1 MLLTTSFSPIFE
13 NKNALFFNT
22 RLFHPKCFYHLKNV
36 LWPFF
41 TQEKPSAKYGP
52 ERYSLL
58 LVPYFKWQ
66 LKLTPRFRFLFLRH
80 FFVWMYYLIF
90 LNGNASKCLS
100 RYGVILGSNQS
111 GFKIGK
117 LLQWPSKKKARKN
130 CRSIWRKIFTKM
142 TNNNNRQNGGWYF
155 AYSRRLTWKS
165 CCWSTDRIWV
175 RSQWWGSRR
184 SCAAGLRRTRC
195 RFGSDV

>member
-1 MLLTTSFSPIFE
+1 MFLSSKKRTLAFFYTRKAFSQIWPRT
-13 NKNALFFNT
+13 LFTVT
-22 RLFHPKCFYHLKNV
+22 RSLFQMTIKTYPQIQV
-36 LWPFF
+36 LVS
-41 TQEKPSAKYGP
+41 PS
-52 ERYSLL
+52 
-58 LVPYFKWQ
+58 
-66 LKLTPRFRFLFLRH
+66 

-142 TNNNNRQNGGWYF
+142 TNNNNNRQNGGWYF

-165 CCWSTDRIWV
+165 CCWSSTDRIWV

>member
-22 RLFHPKCFYHLKNV
+22 WLFHPKCFYHLKNV

-41 TQEKPSAKYGP
+41 TQQKTLANYWP
-52 ERYSLL
+52 RLYSLL
-58 LVPYFKWQ
+58 LVHYFKWQ
-66 LKLTPRFRFLFLRH
+66 IQLTSRFRPRSLRFLFLRH
-80 FFVWMYYLIF
+80 FRKYISMTIL
-90 LNGNASKCLS
+90 KCLS

-175 RSQWWGSRR
+175 RS
-184 SCAAGLRRTRC
+184 
-195 RFGSDV
+195 